1 MHRKT
6 SLRFSRLTSQQSAN
20 DELEE
25 GLHGEG
31 TDTGESMGRQP
42 DDAVEQQTAWA
53 VIAQGHQVE
62 SDTTTFEPLKHLAIV
77 LEVASV
83 V

>member
-1 MHRKT
+1 
-6 SLRFSRLTSQQSAN
+6 
-20 DELEE
+20 
-25 GLHGEG
+25 
-31 TDTGESMGRQP
+31 MGRQP
-42 DDAVEQQTAWA
+42 DDAVEQQTAWP